1 MAALRATGR
10 LLGTIRL
17 LVLARVLGPHEF
29 GVVGIATVVMSLFD
43 AFATKG
49 TQLTLIHRRERAR
62 GLFDT
67 AWTLGLVRGVA
78 AAGLMVVFAP
88 AMGRFFDSPGAG
100 GGGPGM
106 APAPVV
112 RSLHEPRGGG

>member
-62 GLFDT
+62 ELFDT
-67 AWTLGLVRGVA
+67 AWTLGVGRGGA
-78 AAGLMVVFAP
+78 ATGLMGGFAP
-88 AMGRFFDSPGAG
+88 AVGRVFGAPGALA
-100 GGGPGM
+100 GGPGH
-106 APAPVV
+106 APRPLV
-112 RSLHEPRGGG
+112 